1 MNHEKRESEKSST
14 KQTHELIAF
23 DPANAG
29 HGISE
34 SPEFSNIFP
43 RENAPGP
50 PIIRAFG
57 TDNPL
62 VSPVTI
68 VLNVQLQK
76 TPYLD
81 KTNDDTEKQ

>member
-1 MNHEKRESEKSST
+1 MEVG
-14 KQTHELIAF
+14 
-23 DPANAG
+23 NAG

-34 SPEFSNIFP
+34 SAEFSNIFP
-43 RENAPGP
+43 WERAPGP

-62 VSPVTI
+62 VSPVTL
-68 VLNVQLQK
+68 VLNVQLQN

-81 KTNDDTEKQ
+81 KTNDDTEKQWSQIYMYIILDENRSLNVT